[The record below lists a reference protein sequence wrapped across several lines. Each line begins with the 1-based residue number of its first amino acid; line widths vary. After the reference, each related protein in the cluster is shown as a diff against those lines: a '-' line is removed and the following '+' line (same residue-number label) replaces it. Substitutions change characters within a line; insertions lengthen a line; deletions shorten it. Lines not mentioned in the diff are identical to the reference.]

1 MIFDVVASCAV
12 SNIPQLI
19 FGVFLFSLPGRNCHH
34 QGSHRKARSDLIHA
48 PVTASSY
55 LLHTTTSRIV
65 SSSVRKSATAVSTI
79 IVIIVCSRFS
89 YSKYLRRPWRCSP
102 FSTGHPFWGHHLWNL
117 GDLKG
122 LTKQDSGTYC
132 STLTTWSPGRWEI
145 HFLLCCIFFFQLKLA
160 TCIFLNYPQG
170 QTVSW
175 YR

>member
-12 SNIPQLI
+12 SDILQLF
-19 FGVFLFSLPGRNCHH
+19 FGVFFFSLPGRNCHH
-34 QGSHRKARSDLIHA
+34 EGSHRKARLNLIHA

-65 SSSVRKSATAVSTI
+65 SSSVRKSATAVPTIII

-160 TCIFLNYPQG
+160 TCIFLNYSQG
-170 QTVSW
+170 QTVS
-175 YR
+175 